1 MAVSNLFT
9 SIRLRLRA
17 VSACTV
23 TVIRNNCQTA
33 FEALKSLATSYP
45 TLAQP
50 DLDKPFEVEVDVS
63 NFATGAALI
72 QRDDRNKARPV
83 AYCSQT
89 LNQAKRGYNVY
100 DKELLAVLRALQHW
114 RHYLADAKY
123 QVVVHTDH
131 EALLGFKEPKNIN
144 QQLA

>member
-1 MAVSNLFT
+1 MTKKGVEFNWT
-9 SIRLRLRA
+9 PE
-17 VSACTV
+17 
-23 TVIRNNCQTA
+23 CQTA
-33 FEALKSLATSYP
+33 FEALKSLTTSYP
-45 TLAQP
+45 TLTQP

-63 NFATGAALI
+63 NFATGAALM
-72 QRDDRNKARPV
+72 QRDDWNKAHPV
-83 AYCSQT
+83 AYHSQT

-114 RHYLADAKY
+114 RHYLADAKH

-144 QQLA
+144 